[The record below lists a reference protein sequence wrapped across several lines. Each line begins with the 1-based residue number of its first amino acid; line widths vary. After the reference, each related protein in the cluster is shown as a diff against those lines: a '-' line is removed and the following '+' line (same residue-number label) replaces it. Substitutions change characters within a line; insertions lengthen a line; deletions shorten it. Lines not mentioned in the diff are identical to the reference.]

1 MQEHPRNSNIYQQL
15 KKITPEELEYLAGRN
30 EINKELYT
38 SASDFMV
45 DSQKLLEAGK
55 LIQIRPHTRFVHFP
69 EHTHNYVEVIYM
81 CSGETTHIINGE
93 KIVLRQGELLFLSQ
107 NTVQEILPAG
117 EDDLAVNFIVL
128 PEFFDHALR
137 MMGAEENLVRKFI
150 IECLRKEEAPIGY
163 LHFKVAEI
171 LPIQNLVENLVW
183 TIMNEQQNKRSIN
196 QYTMGLLFLQLLNH
210 TDKVK
215 VGKDQYEQEVLLGI
229 YRFIEEH
236 YVNGQLSTLA
246 SQLGYDLYSLSRL
259 VKKLTGKTYTELVQE
274 KRLMQAQFLLQ
285 NTKWTVADI
294 GMAVGY
300 DNLSYF
306 HQIFRKKNGISPRQ
320 WRLNNKLIN

>member
-1 MQEHPRNSNIYQQL
+1 MQEKRKNSNIYEQL
-15 KKITPEELEYLAGRN
+15 KKITPEEFEYLAGRN

-81 CSGETTHIINGE
+81 CSGETTHMINGE

-107 NTVQEILPAG
+107 NAVQEILPAG

-128 PEFFDHALR
+128 PEFFDQALR
-137 MMGAEENLVRKFI
+137 MMGDEENLVRKFI
-150 IECLRKEEAPIGY
+150 IDCLRKEEAPIGY

-196 QYTMGLLFLQLLNH
+196 QYTMGLLFLQLLNY
-210 TDKVK
+210 TDKVN
-215 VGKDQYEQEVLLGI
+215 VGQNQHEQEVLLGI

-236 YVNGQLSTLA
+236 YVDGQLSFLA
-246 SQLGYDLYSLSRL
+246 KQLGYDLYSLSRL
-259 VKKLTGKTYTELVQE
+259 VKKLTGKTYTALVQE
-274 KRLMQAQFLLQ
+274 KRLSQAQFLLHHT
-285 NTKWTVADI
+285 NWTVADI
-294 GMAVGY
+294 GMTVGY

-320 WRLNNKLIN
+320 WRLNNKI

>member
-1 MQEHPRNSNIYQQL
+1 MQENPKNSNIYQQL

-107 NTVQEILPAG
+107 NTVQEILPAR
-117 EDDLAVNFIVL
+117 EEDLAVNFIVL

-163 LHFKVAEI
+163 LHFKVAEV

-294 GMAVGY
+294 GRTVGY

-306 HQIFRKKNGISPRQ
+306 HKIFRKKYGISPRQ
-320 WRLNNKLIN
+320 WRIK